1 MAIEYDCNFFAI
13 AYPLYKSELIE
24 FRIFKKR

>member
-1 MAIEYDCNFFAI
+1 LTMTIEYDCNFLAI

-24 FRIFKKR
+24 FIIF